1 MDEVLGAKRD
11 IDYEDLG
18 KLTYLSQVLWECRK
32 IPVTCLVALVPYHE
46 TAKRTPT
53 LLKF

>member
-18 KLTYLSQVLWECRK
+18 KLTYLSQVLWECGK
-32 IPVTCLVALVPYHE
+32 IPVTLPSHG

-53 LLKF
+53 LLNF